1 MQGNFTVFSLIHM
14 FLDMCI
20 TYNAINTQRKLTVQN
35 LFTNN
40 HLPLKWCI
48 YDIKIED
55 NLWS

>member
-1 MQGNFTVFSLIHM
+1 MC
-14 FLDMCI
+14 LDMCI

-35 LFTNN
+35 VFTNN
-40 HLPLKWCI
+40 HLPLNWCI